1 MDLLE
6 STQTQ
11 SDFPERDYC
20 MVVLFLNCGMRLSE
34 LVGMDLGD
42 IDMEQRQIRLFGK
55 GHKERMVYLNDA
67 CMDSLMIRRPPRS
80 TLFPYTTLFRSMM
93 PAWRHCR
100 SI

>member
-1 MDLLE
+1 
-6 STQTQ
+6 
-11 SDFPERDYC
+11 

-67 CMDSLMIRRPPRS
+67 CME
-80 TLFPYTTLFRSMM
+80 
-93 PAWRHCR
+93 HCR

>member
-6 STQTQ
+6 STQYQ

-42 IDMEQRQIRLFGK
+42 IDWNSGRSG
-55 GHKERMVYLNDA
+55 
-67 CMDSLMIRRPPRS
+67 SLARATRNG
-80 TLFPYTTLFRSMM
+80 
-93 PAWRHCR
+93 W